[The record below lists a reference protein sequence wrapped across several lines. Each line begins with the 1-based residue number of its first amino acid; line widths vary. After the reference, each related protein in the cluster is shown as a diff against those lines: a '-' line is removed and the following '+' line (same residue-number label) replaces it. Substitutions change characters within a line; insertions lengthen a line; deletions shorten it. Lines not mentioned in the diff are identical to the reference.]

1 MPKVNKKQK
10 KDVMIDIMDRAS
22 QRIFNALASEPR
34 RMILIHLSGS
44 SLTAGEISSRF
55 DMAKP
60 SISQHLAILEN
71 AGLIEGDKRG
81 QFIHYSLVPEL
92 LRQTLQSFT
101 DHVTPLV
108 CLEKSGTTQTA
119 VKKPS
124 ASSEKKAKKQQKK
137 ASIEAK
143 VKKTGSQEK
152 EGSQQMGLLDLFTS
166 LD

>member
-1 MPKVNKKQK
+1 MSKKQK
-10 KDVMIDIMDRAS
+10 KDVTIDIMDRAT

-34 RMILIHLSGS
+34 RMILVHLSGS

-81 QFIHYSLVPEL
+81 QFIHYSLMPDA
-92 LRQTLQSFT
+92 LRQTLQGFA
-101 DHVTPLV
+101 DHVIPRMPDEKPKSLPDKAARKPGLKPLAETP
-108 CLEKSGTTQTA
+108 EKPPG
-119 VKKPS
+119 K
-124 ASSEKKAKKQQKK
+124 QKK
-137 ASIEAK
+137 EAP
-143 VKKTGSQEK
+143 
-152 EGSQQMGLLDLFTS
+152 QQMGLLDLLAS